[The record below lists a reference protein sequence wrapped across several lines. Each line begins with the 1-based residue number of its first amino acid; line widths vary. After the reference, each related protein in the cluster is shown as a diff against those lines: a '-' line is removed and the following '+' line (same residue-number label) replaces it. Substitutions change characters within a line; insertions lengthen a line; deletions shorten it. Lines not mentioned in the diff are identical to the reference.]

1 MARDYATR
9 RYQLTINNPQEHGFD
24 HNAIKAILAKG
35 AKLEYWC
42 MCDEKGQEETPHT
55 HLYAVF
61 KNPVMFES
69 LKKKFSSAHI
79 EIPVGTHS
87 DNYVYVR
94 KEGPKYNKDA
104 SGHYKYTDSTGKVH
118 EGINYIDTFEEYG
131 ILPLD
136 SRQGDRNDLRTL
148 YNLISSGADNAQI
161 LSEHPEYMRDISHI
175 DRTRQTLLEE
185 RKVIDCVGISRMP
198 ICTAAT
204 LIGKPIP
211 PPAPQK
217 EPVEILPEEK
227 EPLEILTGDKIP
239 ASWIQDQ
246 KEVNVMALGEGY
258 TMHDVAW
265 IALKDGGYILPIP
278 NVVYRISK
286 PLPNGMV
293 YLRKNK
299 NCSKSAV
306 PLQFVFDYVYQDLRQ
321 KHAKYQHIWDK
332 KQRYK
337 WDTQPITSQQL
348 TLIRKLAPDYKIDTK
363 KMTRGDASRVI
374 QLLTYKPEEWAAQQ
388 STEEKTN
395 AEKST

>member
-42 MCDEKGQEETPHT
+42 MCDEEGQEETPHT

-94 KEGPKYNKDA
+94 KDGPKYNKDA
-104 SGHYKYTDSTGKVH
+104 SGHYKYTDSSGKVH

-131 ILPLD
+131 ILPPD

-185 RKVIDCVGISRMP
+185 RNRNIFRQMNNTYIYGPTGVGKTRSVREKHGYANCYSVSDYHHPFDGYRGQSTILFDEFHSSLALNCMLQYLDGYP
-198 ICTAAT
+198 I
-204 LIGKPIP
+204 
-211 PPAPQK
+211 
-217 EPVEILPEEK
+217 ELPCRYANKQACYTEAYIVSNL
-227 EPLEILTGDKIP
+227 PLEK
-239 ASWIQDQ
+239 Q
-246 KEVNVMALGEGY
+246 Y
-258 TMHDVAW
+258 TIEQHEKPETWA
-265 IALKDGGYILPIP
+265 AFLR
-278 NVVYRISK
+278 RI
-286 PLPNGMV
+286 NRV
-293 YLRKNK
+293 R
-299 NCSKSAV
+299 
-306 PLQFVFDYVYQDLRQ
+306 VFDADGSYKDYTVHDYFHPNTEPDFVQVDL
-321 KHAKYQHIWDK
+321 D
-332 KQRYK
+332 
-337 WDTQPITSQQL
+337 DCPF
-348 TLIRKLAPDYKIDTK
+348 
-363 KMTRGDASRVI
+363 
-374 QLLTYKPEEWAAQQ
+374 
-388 STEEKTN
+388 
-395 AEKST
+395 